1 MYPTLIV
8 IAGYLT
14 ADIFLRGY
22 TAALAVFSL
31 GLGEFLFL
39 KVFRNK
45 KHPALI
51 LEGAV
56 LAAAGLAGEK
66 LAVLGYSG
74 AGYVILELILAGAL
88 LVSTARGKPWLA
100 SQMKR
105 FSGFSAGR
113 EFSAQMSVLMGLLFL
128 THGIFLVV
136 LISLTGRVPAIP
148 AILSFAVLYLLGIL
162 YMRKKQKTVSERNAP
177 VLLKGD
183 EGEVILEL
191 SGEKLGTM
199 MMQPGAVTIVGK
211 TEITE
216 DREVHE
222 FLEALERYLKHR
234 GCKALRFTE
243 WDGDTLPLEISGYS
257 RTPAGWN
264 KIL

>member
-8 IAGYLT
+8 IAGYLA
-14 ADIFLRGY
+14 ADIFLGGY
-22 TAALAVFSL
+22 IAALAVFLL

-39 KVFRNK
+39 LICRGNR
-45 KHPALI
+45 HPALI

-56 LAAAGLAGEK
+56 LAAAGLAGDK

-74 AGYVILELILAGAL
+74 AGYVLLELILAGVL

-113 EFSAQMSVLMGLLFL
+113 EFSGEMSTVMGLLFL
-128 THGIFLVV
+128 SHGILLAILIV
-136 LISLTGRVPAIP
+136 LLGCVPVLP
-148 AILSFAVLYLLGIL
+148 AILSFAVLYLLSIFHL
-162 YMRKKQKTVSERNAP
+162 RKKQRKRSEKNVPR
-177 VLLKGD
+177 LLKGD
-183 EGEVILEL
+183 EGKLILEL
-191 SGEKLGTM
+191 SGERLGSM
-199 MMQPGAVTIVGK
+199 ILKPGAVTIV
-211 TEITE
+211 TEVLIAE
-216 DREVHE
+216 NREVHE
-222 FLEALERYLKHR
+222 FLQTLERFLKHQ
-234 GCKALRFTE
+234 GCRAVRFQTWE
-243 WDGDTLPLEISGYS
+243 GDELPLEMSGYR